1 MAAVEQMVI
10 MRGVDQKLEQV
21 NRKSLHHL
29 TLQHSNIV
37 TGDQLRDSLFR
48 WLSPPDPSTNHNTA
62 SRAHHDGTAQWF
74 FQGSIFNQWK
84 STGDFL
90 WVHGKRTFLSS
101 FIIS

>member
-10 MRGVDQKLEQV
+10 MRGVDQKLKQV
-21 NRKSLHHL
+21 NRKSLHRL

-48 WLSPPDPSTNHNTA
+48 WLSPPDPSINHNTA

-74 FQGSIFNQWK
+74 FQSSIFNQWK

-90 WVHGKRTFLSS
+90 WVHGKRTLLSS